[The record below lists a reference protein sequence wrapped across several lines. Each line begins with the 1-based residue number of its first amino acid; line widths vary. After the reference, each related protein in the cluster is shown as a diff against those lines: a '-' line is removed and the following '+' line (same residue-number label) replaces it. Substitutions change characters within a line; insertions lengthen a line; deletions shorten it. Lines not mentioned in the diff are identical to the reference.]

1 MTGVVDRIVNLL
13 KWPVGL
19 LSLGLLPGVAVGFFE
34 VLRRVLNNPQ
44 PMMLF
49 GIGFTLYYVVWFLFF
64 RRRIAGSLFSTFEH
78 ELTHAIFAWLTL
90 HRVQGLKA
98 PWNRGGGDDL

>member
-49 GIGFTLYYVVWFLFF
+49 GIGFTL
-64 RRRIAGSLFSTFEH
+64 
-78 ELTHAIFAWLTL
+78 
-90 HRVQGLKA
+90 
-98 PWNRGGGDDL
+98 